1 MTMTIEPF
9 TTAQLQGAMPQLCAL
24 LTNIVNDGASI
35 GFLTPL
41 DDKEVTAYW
50 TKIAPEVDAGER
62 ITLVATEGDQ
72 IVGVGQLALETR
84 ANGNH
89 RAEVQKVMVHTD
101 WRRRGIAVQIMNE
114 LEESARKLNRT
125 LLVLDTRLG
134 DSAEQLY
141 QKLGYIRAAEIPNYV
156 TNSNGEYESTVI
168 YYKIL

>member
-1 MTMTIEPF
+1 MTATIEPF
-9 TTAQLQGAMPQLCAL
+9 TTAQLQDAMPQLCAL

-41 DDKEVTAYW
+41 DEKEVVAYW
-50 TKIAPEVDAGER
+50 AKIAPEVDAGER
-62 ITLVATEGDQ
+62 ITLVAREGDQ

-89 RAEVQKVMVHTD
+89 RAEVQKVMVHTE
-101 WRRRGIAVQIMNE
+101 WRRRGIALRLMNE
-114 LEESARKLNRT
+114 LEEAARKLNRT
-125 LLVLDTRLG
+125 LLILDTRLG
-134 DSAEQLY
+134 DAAEQLY
-141 QKLGYIRAAEIPNYV
+141 QKLGYVRAAEIPNYV